1 MQPRIETHLGGASP
15 IVVTVVATVPL
26 SHIVIRRRP
35 LFVVESDLVWLDV
48 LEAVKLVEEQI
59 LDALWKIQGSR
70 I

>member
-1 MQPRIETHLGGASP
+1 MQPRIETHLGGTSP
-15 IVVTVVATVPL
+15 IVITVVATVPL